1 MDRLFREGA
10 DKYEL
15 KPSAAAWDAIQ
26 GQAGAKTSV
35 WPSVWKVAAAIVVL
49 ISSVL
54 VLFNWKGQSTE
65 SLAGVIDHPQ
75 QTEGALAWTLP
86 EVKKAFVQV
95 EAVEA
100 QVAAEVQVGEEQQG
114 EMERIDILASEARPF
129 LELQSISVTWEI
141 KMPTRPALFN
151 APQEESRI
159 TIRYYASASE
169 PEKTKKGFGQF
180 IARAQQ
186 KLSPDE
192 LLADIRTA
200 KDDLFRGNRGD

>member
-26 GQAGAKTSV
+26 GQVGAKTPV
-35 WPSVWKVAAAIVVL
+35 WPVVWKVAAVFVVL

-54 VLFNWKGQSTE
+54 VLFNWEHKSTE
-65 SLAGVIDHPQ
+65 FLAGVTDYPQ
-75 QTEGALAWTLP
+75 PTAEAFEWKLP
-86 EVKKAFVQV
+86 EAAVALDQADVSEPITVVVIPVK
-95 EAVEA
+95 
-100 QVAAEVQVGEEQQG
+100 EEQPG
-114 EMERIDILASEARPF
+114 SAYTHVLASEARPY
-129 LELQSISVTWEI
+129 LELQSISLTWEI
-141 KMPTRPALFN
+141 EMPAKPALYN
-151 APQEESRI
+151 APQEETRI

-169 PEKTKKGFGQF
+169 PEKTKKSFGQF

-186 KLSPDE
+186 KLNPDE